1 MFSHRLCSTVVV
13 SAPKVRPFVRKATYW
28 VVGVVAGACP
38 LSFQLFAVL
47 RRRCDGEEL
56 SNLAR
61 LFRASRQGEVTGLLM
76 SGRDP
81 ELPCRSAGLVV
92 TFKVGSEL
100 DDTWSVRAGIT
111 VGFRYA
117 RC

>member
-1 MFSHRLCSTVVV
+1 MFSHRLRITIVG
-13 SAPKVRPFVRKATYW
+13 SAPKVRPFVSKATYW

-47 RRRCDGEEL
+47 RRRCDGEE
-56 SNLAR
+56 SSSLAR
-61 LFRASRQGEVTGLLM
+61 LFRASRQGEATGVLL
-76 SGRDP
+76 SGHDP
-81 ELPCRSAGLVV
+81 KLSCRSAVLVV